1 MSLMTEY
8 CTLHLRGE
16 RTGEDEY
23 GEPIFS
29 PPRDVDSPCWVEPAG
44 TAEDMALA
52 NQLTFSYVAYLPL
65 STQVSAVDALTWD
78 GIRFEVDGEP
88 LKQPGGFIVEGF
100 WRVQLKKVTG

>member
-1 MSLMTEY
+1 MSLFTET

-29 PPRDVDSPCWVEPAG
+29 PPEDVESSCWLEPAG
-44 TAEDMALA
+44 SAEDMALA

-65 STQVSAVDALTWD
+65 DTSISAVDSITWD
-78 GIRFEVDGEP
+78 GVRFEIDGEP

-100 WRVQLKKVTG
+100 WRVNLKNVRG